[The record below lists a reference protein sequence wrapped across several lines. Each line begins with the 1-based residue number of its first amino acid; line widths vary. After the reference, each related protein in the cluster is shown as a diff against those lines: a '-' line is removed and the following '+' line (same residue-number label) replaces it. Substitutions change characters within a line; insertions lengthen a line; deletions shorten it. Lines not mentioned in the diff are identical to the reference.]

1 MCITKLIHCFTYSIF
16 FIKPLENLMQVNI
29 TNLLMLVF
37 FQLWSV
43 TPVFI
48 LFPGLQKHETRQRSE
63 HLFLKVLG
71 KY

>member
-1 MCITKLIHCFTYSIF
+1 
-16 FIKPLENLMQVNI
+16 MQVNI

-48 LFPGLQKHETRQRSE
+48 SFLGLQKHETRQRSE